1 MQTLDEYLG
10 KTKSAVGHLFDA
22 IDAYRAVLN
31 DVHAPIFISST
42 QDEQGR
48 EKELQAW
55 LDKHADAIEAARKA
69 ERRYFDESFA
79 LATIC
84 GAILQVADKAIEVFS
99 TRTAIPAG
107 WEGVVTEHS
116 ARYCGGRVVRNVPLG
131 LIVLAGR
138 NQHMH
143 FHDDKPRKL
152 SVAVFDRLAIYHGRN
167 TDPDIRDPAFDLR
180 NERLVSYAHNV
191 AAILEWDS
199 YEAYEADLRQSIA
212 PARP

>member
-1 MQTLDEYLG
+1 MQTFDEYLG
-10 KTKSAVGHLFDA
+10 KTESAVRHLFAA
-22 IDAYRAVLN
+22 IDAYRAVLD

-42 QDEQGR
+42 QDEQER

-84 GAILQVADKAIEVFS
+84 GAVLQVADKAIEVFS
-99 TRTAIPAG
+99 TRTDVLPG
-107 WEGVVTEHS
+107 WEGVMTEHS
-116 ARYCGGRVVRNVPLG
+116 TRYGVGRIVRNVPLG

-143 FHDDKPRKL
+143 FDDDKPRKL

-167 TDPDIRDPAFDLR
+167 TDPEIRDPAFDLR
-180 NERLVSYAHNV
+180 NDRLVSYAHNI
-191 AAILEWDS
+191 AAILKWDS
-199 YEAYEADLRQSIA
+199 YQAYEGDLREAVA
-212 PARP
+212 PASS

>member
-1 MQTLDEYLG
+1 M
-10 KTKSAVGHLFDA
+10 
-22 IDAYRAVLN
+22 LN
-31 DVHAPIFISST
+31 EVHAPIFISST
-42 QDEQGR
+42 QNEQER

-84 GAILQVADKAIEVFS
+84 GAVLQVADKAIEVFS
-99 TRTAIPAG
+99 TRPDALPG
-107 WEGVVTEHS
+107 WEGVVTEQS
-116 ARYCGGRVVRNVPLG
+116 ARYCVGRVVRNAPLG

-143 FHDDKPRKL
+143 FDDDKPRKL

-167 TDPDIRDPAFDLR
+167 TDPEIRDPAFDLR
-180 NERLVSYAHNV
+180 NDRLVSYAHNI
-191 AAILEWDS
+191 AAILKWDS
-199 YEAYEADLRQSIA
+199 YDAYEADLRHAIA
-212 PARP
+212 PAHP